1 MMKINHNLF
10 GKSENL
16 SIKHKLKNKLP
27 KQEKVAILQNF
38 NKKLKDKIKT
48 RKQNRRMYKTKFPK
62 PRI

>member
-1 MMKINHNLF
+1 MMKTNHNLS

-27 KQEKVAILQNF
+27 KQEKVVILQNY
-38 NKKLKDKIKT
+38 NKKPKDKTNK
-48 RKQNRRMYKTKFPK
+48 KNNKKRMYNTKFPK